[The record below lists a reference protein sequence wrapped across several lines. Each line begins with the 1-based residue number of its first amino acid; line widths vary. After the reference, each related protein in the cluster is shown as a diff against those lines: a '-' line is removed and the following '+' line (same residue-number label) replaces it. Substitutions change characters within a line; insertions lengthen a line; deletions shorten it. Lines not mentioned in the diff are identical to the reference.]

1 MHVPLNT
8 MHCELINFLT
18 IEEVN
23 MCKYDFFRD
32 GAVEVGVFCVLHNVL
47 QQLRMDK
54 EVDIFTAVRQIQTR
68 RPEVISKLVNS
79 DLNIKI
85 TTTDRMFFSK

>member
-1 MHVPLNT
+1 
-8 MHCELINFLT
+8 
-18 IEEVN
+18 

-32 GAVEVGVFCVLHNVL
+32 GAEEVGVFCVLHNVL

-85 TTTDRMFFSK
+85 TTTDRMFFFQISNESVDINLKHIIRIIN